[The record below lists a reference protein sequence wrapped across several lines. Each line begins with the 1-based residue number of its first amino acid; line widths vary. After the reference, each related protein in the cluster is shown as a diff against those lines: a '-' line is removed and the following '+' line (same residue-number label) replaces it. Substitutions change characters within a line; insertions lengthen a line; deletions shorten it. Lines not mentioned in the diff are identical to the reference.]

1 MLYSFGEIIS
11 AVKSN
16 TKKQKVAVVGA
27 AKSVAIEAANDIRKE
42 QLGEPVLFGE
52 LEKINELLKGTELE
66 NNVEIVD
73 CADDE
78 SACHTAVDY
87 AAEGKVDLILKGTVE
102 TAALMKAIFRKENGL
117 KSSPVIAD
125 VMVFEDPIANDKK
138 RLIGL
143 TDGGLVPLP
152 DLETKIEM
160 TRSAVKVFNKL
171 GFEKPK
177 VAYISAV
184 EKVSPKIQSTIDADE
199 IKKRKQEGKLD
210 DINAY
215 LEGPYAIDNVISEM
229 AAKIKGIDSVMAGCA
244 DILVMPNIESGN
256 VLGKV
261 ANYWCNAQN
270 GHVITGAKV
279 PVLIT
284 SRADDAKTKL
294 NSVALGILVS
304 MK

>member
-1 MLYSFGEIIS
+1 MFKTFDEILLK
-11 AVKSN
+11 VKNSE
-16 TKKQKVAVVGA
+16 KKQKVAIVGA
-27 AKSVAIEAANDIRKE
+27 EKSVVIEAALVITRENT
-42 QLGEPVLFGE
+42 GVPVLFGSKTTISE
-52 LEKINELLKGTELE
+52 LIKGTALE
-66 NNVEIVD
+66 NSIDIVD
-73 CADDE
+73 CEDME
-78 SACHTAVDY
+78 TCCNKAVDY
-87 AAEGKVDLILKGTVE
+87 AVDGKVDLILKGTVD
-102 TAALMKAIFRKENGL
+102 TAKLMKAIFRKENGL
-117 KSSPVIAD
+117 KDSPLISD
-125 VMVFEDPIANDKK
+125 VLVFEDPIAKENK

-143 TDGGLVPLP
+143 TDGGLIPLP
-152 DLETKIEM
+152 DLETKSEM
-160 TRSAVKVFNKL
+160 TRSAVKVFHKL

-184 EKVSPKIQSTIDADE
+184 EKVSPKIQSTVDAAE
-199 IKKRKQEGKLD
+199 IQKRKENGQLE

-215 LEGPYAIDNVISEM
+215 LEGPYAIDNVISEY
-229 AAKIKGIDSVMAGCA
+229 AAKIKGIDSVMAGNA

-256 VLGKV
+256 ILGKI
-261 ANYWCNAQN
+261 ANYWGNAAN

>member
-1 MLYSFGEIIS
+1 MFKSFDEIIS
-11 AVKSN
+11 EVKKN
-16 TKKQKVAVVGA
+16 QKKQKVAVVGA
-27 AKSVAIEAANDIRKE
+27 DKDIAIEAAADIVAE
-42 QLGEPVLFGE
+42 NLGEPVLFGPK
-52 LEKINELLKGTELE
+52 EKIEKLWKGTVLE
-66 NNVEIVD
+66 NKVEVVD
-73 CADDE
+73 CFDAE
-78 SACHTAVDY
+78 MCCTRAVDY
-87 AAEGKVDLILKGTVE
+87 AVEGKVHLILKGTVE
-102 TAALMKAIFRKENGL
+102 TAMLMKAIFRKENGL
-117 KSSPVIAD
+117 KDSPVVSD
-125 VMVFEDPIANDKK
+125 VLVFEDPLGAENK

-143 TDGGLVPLP
+143 TDGGLIPLP

-160 TRSAVKVFNKL
+160 TRSAVKVFHKL

-184 EKVSPKIQSTIDADE
+184 EKVSPKIQSTVDAAE
-199 IKKRKQEGKLD
+199 IQKRKAAGELE

-215 LEGPYAIDNVISEM
+215 LEGPYAIDNVISEY
-229 AAKIKGIDSVMAGCA
+229 AAKVKGIESVMAGSA

-256 VLGKV
+256 VLGKI
-261 ANYWCNAQN
+261 ANYWGNAAN

-304 MK
+304 F

>member
-1 MLYSFGEIIS
+1 MFKSFDEIIS

-16 TKKQKVAVVGA
+16 AKKQKVAIVGA
-27 AKSVAIEAANDIRKE
+27 GKPVAIEAAEDIRRE
-42 QLGEPVLFGE
+42 NLGEPVLFGE
-52 LEKINELLKGTELE
+52 TSKINEFLKGTILE
-66 NNVEIVD
+66 GSVEVVD
-73 CADDE
+73 CIDDE
-78 SACHTAVDY
+78 AACHRAVDY

-102 TAALMKAIFRKENGL
+102 TSSLMKAIFRKENGL

-125 VMVFEDPIANDKK
+125 VMVFEDPIATGSK

-199 IKKRKQEGKLD
+199 IQKRKAEGLLE

-256 VLGKV
+256 VLGKI

-279 PVLIT
+279 PILIT

-304 MK
+304 MQ

>member
-1 MLYSFGEIIS
+1 MFKSFDEIIS
-11 AVKSN
+11 AVKN
-16 TKKQKVAVVGA
+16 NEKKQKVAVVGA
-27 AKSVAIEAANDIRKE
+27 GKSVAIEAAEDIRKE
-42 QLGEPVLFGE
+42 NLGEPVLFGE
-52 LEKINELLKGTELE
+52 ASKINELLKGTVLE
-66 NNVEIVD
+66 GSVEVVD
-73 CADDE
+73 CIDDE
-78 SACHTAVDY
+78 SACHRAVDY
-87 AAEGKVDLILKGTVE
+87 AVQGKVDLILKGTVE
-102 TAALMKAIFRKENGL
+102 TSSLMKAIFRKENGL
-117 KSSPVIAD
+117 KESPVIAD
-125 VMVFEDPIANDKK
+125 VMVFEDPIAAGTK

-199 IKKRKQEGKLD
+199 IQKRKASGLLD

-256 VLGKV
+256 VLGKI
-261 ANYWCNAQN
+261 ANYWCNARN

-279 PVLIT
+279 PILIT
-284 SRADDAKTKL
+284 SRADDARTKL

-304 MK
+304 MQ

>member
-1 MLYSFGEIIS
+1 MFKSFDEIIS
-11 AVKSN
+11 AVRSN
-16 TKKQKVAVVGA
+16 TKKQKVAIVGA
-27 AKSVAIEAANDIRKE
+27 GKSVAIEAAEDIRKE

-52 LEKINELLKGTELE
+52 TSKINELLKGTVLE
-66 NNVEIVD
+66 NSVEIID
-73 CADDE
+73 CTDDE

-87 AAEGKVDLILKGTVE
+87 AVDGRVDLILKGTVE
-102 TAALMKAIFRKENGL
+102 TATLMKAIFRKENGL
-117 KSSPVIAD
+117 KESPVIAD
-125 VMVFEDPIANDKK
+125 VMVFEDPIAVDKK
-138 RLIGL
+138 RLVGL

-152 DLETKIEM
+152 DMETKIEM

-199 IKKRKQEGKLD
+199 IKRKKEQGELE

-279 PVLIT
+279 PILIT
-284 SRADDAKTKL
+284 SRADDARTKL

-304 MK
+304 MQ

>member
-1 MLYSFGEIIS
+1 MFKSFDEIIS

-16 TKKQKVAVVGA
+16 SNKQKIAVVGA
-27 AKSVAIEAANDIRKE
+27 DKAVAVEAAVDIRQE
-42 QLGEPVLFGE
+42 EMGEPVLFGNE
-52 LEKINELLKGTELE
+52 EKINQLLKGTILE
-66 NNVEIVD
+66 NNVEVVN
-73 CADDE
+73 CVDDE
-78 SACHTAVDY
+78 STCHTAVDY
-87 AAEGKVDLILKGTVE
+87 AADKKVHLILKGTVE
-102 TAALMKAIFRKENGL
+102 TASLMKAIFRKENGL
-117 KSSPVIAD
+117 KDSPVICD
-125 VMVFEDPIANDKK
+125 VLVFEDPLAKGNK
-138 RLIGL
+138 RLVGL
-143 TDGGLVPLP
+143 TDGGLIPLP

-199 IKKRKQEGKLD
+199 IRKRKSEGKLE

-256 VLGKV
+256 ILGKI

-294 NSVALGILVS
+294 NSVALGILTS
-304 MK
+304 I